1 MLSEAEAETKN
12 KPNIPMSTP
21 EESYKQKVTGFA
33 EDLHRPFILADWYT
47 LWWAILRDLPHPNP
61 SQRLETE
68 TFKWLP
74 RWHQVKE
81 LLEVSHPY
89 MF

>member
-1 MLSEAEAETKN
+1 
-12 KPNIPMSTP
+12 MSTP

-47 LWWAILRDLPHPNP
+47 LWRAILRDLPHPNP
-61 SQRLETE
+61 SRRLETE
-68 TFKWLP
+68 TFKRLP
-74 RWHQVKE
+74 RWRQVEE